1 MSQPAVQPGTYALV
15 TAAYWGFTI
24 TDGALRMLVLLHFH
38 ELGFSPVTLAFLFL
52 FYEFFGVLTNLF
64 GGWIGARYGLHR
76 TLVSGLA
83 LQIITLSLLSFM
95 QPEWGFAF
103 STIYVMS
110 AQALSGIA
118 KDLTKM
124 SSKSA
129 VKLLPQTQQTG
140 RLLHYV
146 ALLTGSK
153 NSLKGFGFFLG
164 GFLLE
169 SVGFKYSLL
178 LMAAM
183 LIFIL
188 AFCTGKLDSDMG
200 RSKDALPFRT
210 LFAKTSAIN
219 TLSTARCFLF
229 ASRDIWFVV
238 AVPVFLAD
246 SLNWSFTAVGSFL
259 ATWVIGYGAIQALT
273 PTLLPRSKSLAACTG
288 ALHSWSSLLTII
300 PLLVA
305 VALTTE
311 FFVTLAVLVGLTL
324 YGIVFAI
331 NSSLHS
337 YLILAYAR
345 SEQVATDVGFYYMAN
360 ALGRLVGTLLSG
372 LVFIAAGLSG
382 CLYVSCLLV
391 LVATLLTKALP
402 VESDS

>member
-1 MSQPAVQPGTYALV
+1 MSQHTVQPGTYALV

-76 TLVSGLA
+76 TLMSGLT
-83 LQIITLSLLSFM
+83 LQIITLAALSFM
-95 QPEWGFAF
+95 QPQWSFAF

-153 NSLKGFGFFLG
+153 NALKGFGFFLG

-178 LMAAM
+178 VMAGM
-183 LIFIL
+183 LILIV
-188 AFCTGKLDSDMG
+188 AICTGRLDNNMG
-200 RSKDALPFRT
+200 RTKESLPFRT

-238 AVPVFLAD
+238 ALPVFLAD

-259 ATWVIGYGAIQALT
+259 AAWVIGYGAIQALT

-288 ALHSWSSLLTII
+288 ALRSWSSLLTII
-300 PLLVA
+300 PFLIA

-311 FFVTLAVLVGLTL
+311 FFATLTVLVGLTL
-324 YGIVFAI
+324 YGFAFAI

-337 YLILAYAR
+337 YLILAYAS

-360 ALGRLVGTLLSG
+360 ALGRLIGTLLSG
-372 LVFIAAGLSG
+372 LVFLAAGLSG
-382 CLYVSCLLV
+382 CLYGSCILV
-391 LVATLLTKALP
+391 LLATLLTKALP